1 MLNESMFI
9 QCRRRYLY
17 GRFHTCGLSISEGIV
32 MLVLGHGGCQNQDTL
47 AQRSGIDKYRLA
59 RVLREL
65 ERRGL
70 VERRLN
76 ARNRREKQV
85 DLSETGRTLAQELRT
100 VMDDWNRLLFTGFT
114 EAERK
119 EVRVLF
125 GRMMANISLN
135 DEKLAREMT
144 K

>member
-1 MLNESMFI
+1 
-9 QCRRRYLY
+9 
-17 GRFHTCGLSISEGIV
+17 